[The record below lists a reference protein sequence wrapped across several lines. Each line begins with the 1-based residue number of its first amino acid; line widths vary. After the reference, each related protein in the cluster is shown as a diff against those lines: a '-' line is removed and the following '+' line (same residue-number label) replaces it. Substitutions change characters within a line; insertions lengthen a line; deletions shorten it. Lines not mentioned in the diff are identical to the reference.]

1 MSGRREGRQTPAR
14 DGGDIHGRLIQS
26 VERALMMLEEVA
38 ASPAPLS
45 AAEVARRAG
54 VNRGTAWRLLATLEH
69 YDLVERSPDDGHYR
83 LGYAPTRL
91 AAISRGVPLVRRAR
105 PVIEGLATQ
114 LDECVYLQV
123 ASGGD
128 LIVLDEVRSMRP
140 VQVDLA
146 RLKVPLHCG
155 SAGKI
160 FLAFLPQREVEE
172 FLERPLEAFTRRT
185 VTDPVRLR
193 EELAR
198 ARSDRYAVAY
208 QEHLADWGGLTAAV
222 CDAANRAVAYI
233 NVTVPSYRYT
243 EAKMRGLVGPLLEA
257 AAELERR
264 VATRGG

>member
-1 MSGRREGRQTPAR
+1 
-14 DGGDIHGRLIQS
+14 
-26 VERALMMLEEVA
+26 MMLEEVA
-38 ASPAPLS
+38 ASPTSLS

-91 AAISRGVPLVRRAR
+91 AAVSRGVPLVRRAR
-105 PVIEGLATQ
+105 PVLEGLATR
-114 LDECVYLQV
+114 LDECVYLLV
-123 ASGGD
+123 ASGRD
-128 LIVLDEVRSMRP
+128 LIVVDEVRSMRP

-160 FLAFLPQREVEE
+160 FLAFLPEREVEE
-172 FLERPLEAFTRRT
+172 FLDRPLDAFTPRT
-185 VTDPVRLR
+185 VTDPLRLR

-208 QEHLADWGGLTAAV
+208 QEHLADWGGLTAVV
-222 CDAANRAVAYI
+222 CDAAERPMAYI
-233 NVTVPSYRYT
+233 NVTVPSYRCT
-243 EAKMRGLVGPLLEA
+243 EAEMRTLAGPLLEA
-257 AAELERR
+257 AAELEQR
-264 VATRGG
+264 VVTGGS